1 MLFAWGST
9 VHGELGIGGIEDEH
23 ILVPRPVAWHLADQV
38 ATVACGAN
46 HTLLLT
52 NEGKVFSCGNNDYG
66 QLGHDLPRKR
76 PQPVSALDAQEISMI
91 ACGSVH
97 SVALN
102 RWGRVFTWGSDA
114 FGQCGH
120 ELAQQLQTTPRILR
134 FLTNRH
140 VVQIASGSRHS
151 VALTNNGE
159 LYCWGANS
167 FGQLGI
173 GTTTAFETKPMIVSS
188 LAGVPIAFIAC
199 GGYHTFAIS
208 RSGAVF
214 GWGKNSCGQL
224 GVNDTDNRDLPC
236 QLRSLR
242 NIRVRYVACGDDFSA
257 FLTLDGGVFTCG
269 GGQYGQLGHGSQSNE
284 MLPRKVVELMGST
297 ITQLQCGRQHT
308 LAFVPYR
315 STGGRLYSFGLG
327 GAGQLGVRQSSSAST
342 PQVVLGPW
350 LTTASG
356 GSGVIVASGGGTF
369 VDSAANT
376 AYSMSRVFAG
386 GDHCFALVVQQDKD
400 STTPFPFPYDLRD
413 MIPSQQPLT
422 INADYLA
429 QRFSLLDQSSATP
442 PSSRNISDNAQS
454 AKDKS
459 LTSETASVTVDTIGG
474 VPDDFLTY
482 IETVFGSLA
491 CVNGSFLLG
500 NERHYYCTSRHHG
513 VDLAQAGRV
522 FEMIAKLDK
531 GAVKEMIWTCITEN
545 LLPQLTPSPPDVE
558 ALRIYLTLC
567 TYHEFSNPKQYRQL
581 HTPFATHL
589 LALHPQAR
597 RVVETW
603 WQGTTADHFEH
614 LVDVFKGAAT
624 FILAGLKAQR
634 NNGVITAGHSLCKM
648 LDTLQ
653 KLNKLNHS
661 GEGLKIPY
669 DTFHIPDLHEYQD
682 IMLDYINWLRN
693 DNENVFFLCNYPFI
707 FDANSKMK
715 LLQTDQAVQ
724 MRMAIQ
730 TATPHPL
737 LSLLNI
743 PDAHNHYLL
752 ITVSREN
759 IVSDTIRELSHL
771 RERDLKK
778 PLRVKFLDE
787 EAEDGGGVQKEF
799 FMLVLREI
807 LDPKY
812 GMFQEYEET
821 RSIWFSENSFEDE
834 AMYCLIG
841 TIFGLVIYNFRIIHV
856 PFPLALYR
864 KLLGERVT
872 LSDLRALSPTVANS
886 LQSLLDYQEPDFQ
899 EVFDLNFNIS
909 RDVFGEI
916 KTIELKPTDGTVPV
930 TLENKQEYVDLY
942 VDYILNRSVSS
953 HYHAFYTGFMKV
965 CGGRVLQ
972 LFHAHELMAVV
983 IGNENYDWHALEE
996 AADYRNGYS
1005 SSDQVIRWF
1014 WEVLHE
1020 MTLADK
1026 KKFLLYL
1033 TGSDRIPIQ
1042 GMKVIKITIQPTTDD
1057 KYLPVAH
1064 TCFNLLDLPRY
1075 RTKERLKYKLLQAIQ
1090 QTEGFSIV

>member
-1 MLFAWGST
+1 MFAWGST

-23 ILVPRPVAWHLADQV
+23 ILIPRAVPWHLADQV
-38 ATVACGAN
+38 TIVACGAN

-52 NEGKVFSCGNNDYG
+52 DGGKVFSCGSNDYG

-76 PQPVSALDAQEISMI
+76 PQPVSVLDAHEISMI

-134 FLTNRH
+134 LLTNRH

-151 VALTNNGE
+151 VALTSNGE

-173 GTTTAFETKPMIVSS
+173 GTTTAFETKPMQVSS
-188 LAGVPIAFIAC
+188 LGGVPIALIAC
-199 GGYHTFAIS
+199 GGYHTFAVS
-208 RSGAVF
+208 KSGAVF

-224 GVNDTDNRDLPC
+224 GINDTDNRAFPC

-242 NIRVRYVACGDDFSA
+242 NIRVRFIACGDDFSA

-269 GGQYGQLGHGSQSNE
+269 AGQFGQLGHGSQASE

-308 LAFVPYR
+308 LAFVPSR
-315 STGGRLYSFGLG
+315 NTGGRLYSFGLG
-327 GAGQLGVRQSSSAST
+327 GAGQLGVRKSSSAST

-350 LTTASG
+350 LGAAGG

-369 VDSAANT
+369 VPT
-376 AYSMSRVFAG
+376 ATDAVYSVCRVFAG
-386 GDHCFALVVQQDKD
+386 GDHCFALVMQHDKD
-400 STTPFPFPYDLRD
+400 SITVYPSSYDLRD
-413 MIPSQQPLT
+413 LIPSQQLLI
-422 INADYLA
+422 INAEYLA
-429 QRFSLLDQSSATP
+429 QRFSQLEQSSTRNENKLTNNQSNTAVSTDI
-442 PSSRNISDNAQS
+442 SS
-454 AKDKS
+454 
-459 LTSETASVTVDTIGG
+459 
-474 VPDDFLTY
+474 VPEDFLTY

-491 CVNGSFLLG
+491 CMNGSFLQN

-513 VDLAQAGRV
+513 VDLTQAGRV
-522 FEMIAKLDK
+522 FEMVAKLEK
-531 GAVKEMIWTCITEN
+531 GAVKDMIWTCISET
-545 LLPQLTPSPPDVE
+545 LLPQLTVSPPDVE

-567 TYHEFSNPKQYRQL
+567 LYHEFSNAKQYRQL
-581 HTPFATHL
+581 HAPFANHL
-589 LALHPQAR
+589 LALRPQAR
-597 RVVETW
+597 RVVAAW
-603 WQGTTADHFEH
+603 WQASAPDHFER

-624 FILAGLKAQR
+624 FILTGLKTDG
-634 NNGVITAGHSLCKM
+634 NETITLDHSLCKM
-648 LDTLQ
+648 LETLQ
-653 KLNKLNHS
+653 MLNKLNHS
-661 GEGLKIPY
+661 VEGLKIPY
-669 DTFHIPDLHEYQD
+669 DTFHIPEVHEYYD
-682 IMLDYINWLRN
+682 IVMDYIHWLGN
-693 DNENVFFLCNYPFI
+693 DNENTFFLCNYPFI
-707 FDANSKMK
+707 FDAHAKMK

-724 MRMAIQ
+724 MQVAMQSAAQQ
-730 TATPHPL
+730 TL
-737 LSLLNI
+737 LSLFNI
-743 PDAHNHYLL
+743 VDIQNMNQFLF

-759 IVSDTIRELSHL
+759 IVSDTIRELYHL

-778 PLRVKFLDE
+778 PLRVKFVGE

-821 RSIWFSENSFEDE
+821 RAIWFSENSFEDE
-834 AMYCLIG
+834 AMYGLIG
-841 TIFGLVIYNFRIIHV
+841 IIFGLVIYNFRIINV

-864 KLLGERVT
+864 KLLDEPLT
-872 LSDLRALSPTVANS
+872 LADLRALSPTMANS

-899 EVFDLNFNIS
+899 DVFDLNFDIS
-909 RDVFGEI
+909 RDVFGEM
-916 KTIELKPTDGTVPV
+916 KTVELKPDGGNIAV
-930 TLENKQEYVDLY
+930 TSENKKEYVDLY
-942 VDYILNRSVSS
+942 MDYILNRSVSS

-996 AADYRNGYS
+996 AADYRNGYR
-1005 SSDQVIRWF
+1005 SSDPVIRWF

-1020 MTLADK
+1020 MSIAEK

-1042 GMKVIKITIQPTTDD
+1042 GMKAIKITIQPTNDE

-1090 QTEGFSIV
+1090 HTEGFSIV